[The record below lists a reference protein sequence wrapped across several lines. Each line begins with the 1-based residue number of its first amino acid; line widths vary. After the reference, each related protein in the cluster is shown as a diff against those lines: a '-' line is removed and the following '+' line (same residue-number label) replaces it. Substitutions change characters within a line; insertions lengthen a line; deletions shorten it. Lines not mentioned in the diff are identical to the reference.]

1 MRQSIGP
8 SQSINHLKYN
18 KENVEMRSTSN
29 GAPNSSSIHNGRIE
43 GQNFHQ

>member
-8 SQSINHLKYN
+8 SSNINHIKYN

-29 GAPNSSSIHNGRIE
+29 GAPNSNG
-43 GQNFHQ
+43 